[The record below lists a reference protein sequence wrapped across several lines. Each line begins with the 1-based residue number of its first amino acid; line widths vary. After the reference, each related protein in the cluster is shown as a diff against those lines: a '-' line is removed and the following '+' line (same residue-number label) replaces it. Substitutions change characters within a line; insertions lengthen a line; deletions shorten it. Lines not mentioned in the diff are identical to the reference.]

1 MRHGA
6 SRRSGSIQVL
16 KPYFALALLL
26 AACTNIDVRRESDL
40 ALDCYGLQVA
50 ILTLPLETLSTYWET
65 PFNTMFGSGRI
76 DAAARERE
84 EHLRRLAAAKA
95 CVALAASSRAS

>member
-1 MRHGA
+1 M
-6 SRRSGSIQVL
+6 
-16 KPYFALALLL
+16 KPYVALALLL
-26 AACTNIDVRRESDL
+26 AACTNIEMRRESDL

-50 ILTLPLETLSTYWET
+50 ILTLPLERFFTYLES

-76 DAAARERE
+76 DEAARARE
-84 EHLRRLAAAKA
+84 EHLRRLAAEEG